1 MTSYRSSYFISTF
14 AKVLSLNQ
22 FLKKS
27 WKKFHGTIKVLPL
40 VEFIMHFEIYH
51 IILMVLLLQMSFSLH
66 EQTIK
71 IPSQTSKSV
80 LVINSKHTNKL
91 PFLSLQYTC

>member
-1 MTSYRSSYFISTF
+1 M
-14 AKVLSLNQ
+14 LLNQ

-27 WKKFHGTIKVLPL
+27 WKKFHGTTKVLPL

-51 IILMVLLLQMSFSLH
+51 IILMTFILH

-91 PFLSLQYTC
+91 PFLSLHVTC

>member
-1 MTSYRSSYFISTF
+1 MSFYRSSYFISTF
-14 AKVLSLNQ
+14 SKVLLNQ

-27 WKKFHGTIKVLPL
+27 WKKFHETIKVLLL
-40 VEFIMHFEIYH
+40 VDFIIYFEIYH
-51 IILMVLLLQMSFSLH
+51 IILMTFILH
-66 EQTIK
+66 EETIK

-91 PFLSLQYTC
+91 PFLSLHVTC